1 MPAPVTRFVRL
12 FAVCCLVLAGC
23 GTKPTEG
30 ASATKSADATVAT
43 AKTPESSGNDGA
55 SSGGGTWD
63 CTYYP
68 GGGVDY
74 QSQSAAYLFIGDHP
88 MCTDPDKVKDFCATL
103 TKREGFV
110 RAQSDNAAAEGLRE
124 VAASLPE
131 ESRQG
136 YLAQH
141 PLHGLEQAMAK
152 CGLKLDQVRAQLIA
166 EAEASINSGAA
177 DQAESTGFLMAEAP
191 AKAEAIW
198 TRECAGHMD
207 QKTVGEGLDWD
218 FKGKPTY
225 KGFCTSTSDPST
237 KPVKFKA
244 PAAH

>member
-74 QSQSAAYLFIGDHP
+74 QSQSAAYLFIGD
-88 MCTDPDKVKDFCATL
+88 
-103 TKREGFV
+103 FV
-110 RAQSDNAAAEGLRE
+110 RAESDNAAAEAMRE

-152 CGLKLDQVRAQLIA
+152 CGLRLEQVRAQLVA
-166 EAEASINSGAA
+166 DAEASINSGTA
-177 DQAESTGFLMAEAP
+177 DEAESTGFLMAEAP

-198 TRECAGHMD
+198 ARECAGHMD

-225 KGFCTSTSDPST
+225 RGFCTSTSDPST
-237 KPVKFKA
+237 KPAKFKA